1 MNGKRLI
8 YIVTLAL
15 CAALLFACAKE
26 EKEEPAET
34 EQSRETEQTLSYL
47 SEDIS
52 FGVFFDE
59 SGTKRT
65 LKLGRNQKE
74 FDVYIIVQFP
84 EDMEIAAVEWRL
96 VLPEGVTIVNDKYV
110 MERSLVMGVMEHGIS
125 ERFPCAG
132 GPAFLIHTLTLN
144 TDTKLENA
152 EIAIMPSEDGDFL
165 GIAECIEGFP
175 RMRAISYKGV
185 VNPEE

>member
-1 MNGKRLI
+1 MNGKRSI
-8 YIVTLAL
+8 YIVIFAL
-15 CAALLFACAKE
+15 FAVLLFACAKE
-26 EKEEPAET
+26 EKEEAAT
-34 EQSRETEQTLSYL
+34 NEQPEETEQTISYL
-47 SEDIS
+47 SEEVS

-65 LKLGRNQKE
+65 LKLDRNQKE
-74 FDVYIIVQFP
+74 FDVYIFVQFP

-110 MERSLVMGVMEHGIS
+110 MDRTLVMGVMEHGMS
-125 ERFPCAG
+125 ERFPCVS
-132 GPAFLIHTLTLN
+132 GPTFLIHTLTLH

-175 RMRAISYKGV
+175 RMRATSYRGV
-185 VNPEE
+185 VNPED

>member
-1 MNGKRLI
+1 MKGKRSI

-26 EKEEPAET
+26 EKEEPAESD
-34 EQSRETEQTLSYL
+34 EPQETEQTLSYL

-65 LKLGRNQKE
+65 LKLSRNQKE

-96 VLPEGVTIVNDKYV
+96 VLPEGVTVVNDKYV
-110 MERSLVMGVMEHGIS
+110 MDRTLVMGMMEHGIS
-125 ERFPCAG
+125 ERFPCVS
-132 GPAFLIHTLTLN
+132 GPTFLIHTLTLHA
-144 TDTKLENA
+144 DTKLENA
-152 EIAIMPSEDGDFL
+152 EIAIMPSEEGDFL
-165 GIAECIEGFP
+165 GIAECVEGFP
-175 RMRAISYKGV
+175 RMRAISYRGV
-185 VNPEE
+185 INPEE